1 MEWKDITIKQFQDLC
16 KEIDEEYSDD
26 LERSIGILA
35 ILTGKTIAYYT
46 EQIPINELRNK
57 LKGLAFI
64 KKSAPKLKLYSKV
77 RVGKKR
83 FRFNLN
89 MRTISASQYI
99 DLTELVKDNDKI
111 NDNLHT
117 ILAVLCDEINWFG
130 FKKKTTIIQRAE
142 YLQNNLTMPMV
153 FSLSGFFL
161 SSYQRLTKSTNAY
174 LESEM
179 KKMREKTNKAIDLAL
194 SNIGDG
200 ITH

>member
-16 KEIDEEYSDD
+16 KEIDEDYSDD

-35 ILTGKTIAYYT
+35 SLTGKSIAYYT
-46 EQIPINELRNK
+46 EDIPINTLREK
-57 LKGLAFI
+57 LKGLEFI

-77 RVGKKR
+77 RVGKKL

-99 DLTELVKDNDKI
+99 DLTELVKDREKI

-117 ILAVLCDEINWFG
+117 ILAVVCDEINWIG

-142 YLQNNLTMPMV
+142 YLREYFTMPRV

-161 SSYQRLTKSTNAY
+161 SNYQKLIRSTNAY

-179 KKMREKTNKAIDLAL
+179 KKMREKTSQAVNQAL